1 MRESE
6 EERSLFDEF
15 LRKWGE
21 VEEREVALEEEK
33 RGGSIEIER
42 VACFCGRRG
51 WRSSASRLISFG
63 LLRGSGD
70 EFELQV

>member
-51 WRSSASRLISFG
+51 WRTLGKQADFVWSFTWKW
-63 LLRGSGD
+63 
-70 EFELQV
+70 